1 MAAMS
6 DKTGYGVAGILAL
19 GLIIA
24 TMIGG
29 RALEKMRSVD
39 DGITV
44 KGVAEKRITSDLAS
58 WRGQITLKDKKS
70 FYRLRRTS
78 GPV

>member
-1 MAAMS
+1 MAVMS

-58 WRGQITLKDKKS
+58 WRGQITLKDKK
-70 FYRLRRTS
+70 L
-78 GPV
+78 GAGIVKG